1 MTPHEFDVVLTF
13 IQQHPDTA
21 ARQLELQPQSEAADF
36 IRALPL
42 AQGRQLLANMLPSYI
57 ARIGVYWSLELMAS
71 LIAELNANRAAAIL
85 RHLPKLKRDELLD
98 ALPEKI
104 AALCRLLLS
113 YSHDSVGAWMN
124 AEVALLPPKCQVSE
138 ALQRFSL
145 EDSSL
150 LGDAILLVDDNGVM
164 IGQVYLRDLV
174 RAKGET
180 PVFHLRQ
187 DAPPVLLSRTS
198 LKAAAL
204 DQGWHSHDTL
214 PVLNRNRQ
222 LVGLLRHVD
231 LRNNLE
237 QFVDS
242 ASAPPQHDLLNE
254 VGEAYGGALVALLG
268 LFGKSSV

>member
-1 MTPHEFDVVLTF
+1 MTPHEFDVVLAF
-13 IQQHPDTA
+13 IDQHPDTA
-21 ARQLELQPQSEAADF
+21 ARQLELQPQVDAAGF

-71 LIAELNANRAAAIL
+71 LIADLNANRAAAVM
-85 RHLPKLKRDELLD
+85 RHLPKLKRDELLS

-124 AEVALLPPKCQVSE
+124 ADVTVLPPKCEVAE
-138 ALQRFSL
+138 ALQRFSF
-145 EDSSL
+145 EDGAL
-150 LGDAILLVDDNGVM
+150 LGDAILLVDDNGAL

-180 PVFHLRQ
+180 QVSHLQ
-187 DAPPVLLSRTS
+187 QEAPPVLLSRTS

-204 DQGWHSHDTL
+204 DQGWRDYDTL

-237 QFVDS
+237 QFVES
-242 ASAPPQHDLLNE
+242 ANAPAQHNLLNE
-254 VGEAYGGALVALLG
+254 VGEAYGGALIGLLG
-268 LFGKSSV
+268 LFGKSSG